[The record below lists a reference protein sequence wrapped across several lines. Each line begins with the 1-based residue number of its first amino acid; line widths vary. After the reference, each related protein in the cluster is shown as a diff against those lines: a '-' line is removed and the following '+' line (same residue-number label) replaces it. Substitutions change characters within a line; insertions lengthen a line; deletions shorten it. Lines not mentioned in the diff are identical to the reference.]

1 MLKTTRTLLEVDSS
15 GNIEPEYQFDPLV
28 MKIPISEYNCELT
41 VPSNKPR
48 QNADIIRIVEFG
60 VIIPILYESTV
71 VHSDGKLNI
80 GNK

>member
-15 GNIEPEYQFDPLV
+15 GNIEPKCQIDSFVL
-28 MKIPISEYNCELT
+28 KIPISEYSCELT

-48 QNADIIRIVEFG
+48 QNADIIRIDEFG

-80 GNK
+80 GSK